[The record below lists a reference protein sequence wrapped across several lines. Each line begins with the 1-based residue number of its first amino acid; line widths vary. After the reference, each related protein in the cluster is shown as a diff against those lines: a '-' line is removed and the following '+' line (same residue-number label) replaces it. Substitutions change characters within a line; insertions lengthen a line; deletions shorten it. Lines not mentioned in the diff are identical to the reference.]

1 MDSLFFFIILN
12 FFLVRNYFFFAN
24 KFKIYDLNNSTK
36 ISLLGGIFLIINI
49 FFLFLLSQLKLIEEE
64 FYYKINFIFLIFS
77 FFIVGFCDDKIKL
90 NPLMRFVLIF
100 LLIILF
106 LINSEFLIL
115 NINFTFK
122 NSFLIENK
130 IAQIF
135 FTSFCIVAFI
145 NALNF
150 FDGINLQVS
159 IYSILVLTFFSF
171 IKFSFFLL
179 IIILSLLFFLILN
192 YKNKSFLGDSGVYI
206 LGVIISLTS
215 INLHNSNL
223 LYADEVIFLMFLPGL
238 DMIRLFFERII
249 NKKNPF
255 LGDNHHIHHLLKK
268 KFFGKTILIT
278 IFISFFPF
286 LIYKLFVVFKV
297 QIFIIFVLLYFM
309 MVNLLKKNEY

>member
-12 FFLVRNYFFFAN
+12 FFLIRNYFFFAN
-24 KFKIYDLNNSTK
+24 KFKIYDLNNSIK
-36 ISLLGGIFLIINI
+36 ISLLGGVFLIINI
-49 FFLFLLSQLKLIEEE
+49 FFLFLFSQLKIIEKE
-64 FYYKINFIFLIFS
+64 FYYEIYSIFLIFS
-77 FFIVGFCDDKIKL
+77 FFIVGFYDDKIKL
-90 NPLMRFVLIF
+90 NPFTRFVLIF
-100 LLIILF
+100 LLLMLF
-106 LINSEFLIL
+106 LINSEFLIS
-115 NINFTFK
+115 NINFTFEK
-122 NSFLIENK
+122 SFLIENK

-135 FTSFCIVAFI
+135 FTTFCIVAFI

-179 IIILSLLFFLILN
+179 IIILSLFFFLFLN

-223 LYADEVIFLMFLPGL
+223 LYADEIIFLMFLPGL
-238 DMIRLFFERII
+238 DMIRLFFQRII

-255 LGDNHHIHHLLKK
+255 LGDTDHIHHLLKK
-268 KFFGKTILIT
+268 FFFNRTILIT
-278 IFISFFPF
+278 IFLSFFPF
-286 LIYKLFVVFKV
+286 LIYKLFIIFKV
-297 QIFIIFVLLYFM
+297 QIFIIFVFLYFM